1 MENTIRTFT
10 MHAKEIRKDKQV
22 FIANSAEIN
31 KKWFKIKFTKECIDV
46 PKTKGLYEIT
56 IDFDE
61 CSIEKGKTY
70 TKANGEIGIAQDTIW
85 IKHIVGIRKYTDD
98 DLKAA
103 NRMTMSAVFGV

>member
-10 MHAKEIRKDKQV
+10 MHSKEIRKDKQV

-31 KKWFKIKFTKECIDV
+31 KKWYKIKFTKDCITV
-46 PKTKGLYEIT
+46 PKTKGLYEVT

-61 CSIEKGKTY
+61 CSIEKGKPY
-70 TKANGEIGIAQDTIW
+70 TKANGEKGLDQDTIW
-85 IKHIVGIRKYTDD
+85 IRHIVDIHQYTDG

-103 NRMTMSAVFGV
+103 NRMAMSAVFGE